1 MILVMRRKQY
11 IDWLAT
17 VFGIFGTVYGA
28 YLLVWH
34 YRRGN
39 GILPVAMILFVAGVI
54 SLVFAIALLT
64 SRYIAYKKRK
74 DHKTPAQEEIEIEI
88 EEDKIEAPQQKPIE
102 EFQEETTQEEP
113 KRPYKRNSDYIERSS
128 SSTYSYSTVYIK
140 LVGHGPILRIEE
152 SRILDMRDNSYYRIE
167 GNNVNKEGY
176 GLCFEIRGNQIREA
190 FGGYLFEISG
200 SNINKIYGGF
210 YASISGNY
218 ITIHDLSRKYEM
230 TDSLSTKQLLV
241 VSALLFK

>member
-1 MILVMRRKQY
+1 MKRKQY
-11 IDWLAT
+11 IDWLAA

-39 GILPVAMILFVAGVI
+39 GILPVAMILFVTGVI
-54 SLVFAIALLT
+54 SLVFAIVLLT
-64 SRYIAYKKRK
+64 SRFIVNKRK
-74 DHKTPAQEEIEIEI
+74 KNNTTPLQEEIEAEI
-88 EEDKIEAPQQKPIE
+88 EEDKIEEPQQEIKEPQ
-102 EFQEETTQEEP
+102 QEVPLKKP
-113 KRPYKRNSDYIERSS
+113 KRTYKEKSDYVERPQPS
-128 SSTYSYSTVYIK
+128 YSYSTVYVK
-140 LVGHGPILRIEE
+140 LVGHGPILRIEG

-167 GNNVNKEGY
+167 GNIVHKEGY
-176 GLCFEIRGNQIREA
+176 GPYFEIRGSQIRES